1 MPIPDEDDEN
11 TEFRQK
17 FEVTLL
23 LSLCANL
30 KNVSCVCLEKLFL
43 TQIKKVLCLCQEFN
57 LRLNQ

>member
-17 FEVTLL
+17 FEVTIL

-30 KNVSCVCLEKLFL
+30 LSLCVSLEKLFFKSNHYFRSIILSLL
-43 TQIKKVLCLCQEFN
+43 T
-57 LRLNQ
+57 R